1 MPIVRNALLATG
13 ALALGGLIAAQ
24 TGVFSGTPPTQLGV
38 RDGRLAAPSTTPNS
52 VSSQARLHADHSLRE
67 QAHIEP
73 LALRGD
79 RDATLARIAAVASE
93 IDGGRLVERRPDYL
107 RFEFTTRW
115 MHFVDDA
122 EFWFDPTANVVQVR
136 SASRLGRKDF
146 DVNRQRIEAIRGR
159 LNAAP

>member
-1 MPIVRNALLATG
+1 MRIVRNVLLVTG

-24 TGVFSGTPPTQLGV
+24 TGAFSGTPPTQLGI
-38 RDGRLAAPSTTPNS
+38 RDGRLAAPSQTANS
-52 VSSQARLHADHSLRE
+52 VSSQARLHADHPMRE
-67 QAHIEP
+67 LAQIEP

-79 RDATLARIAAVASE
+79 PDATLARIATAASE
-93 IDGGRLVERRPDYL
+93 IDGGRLIERRPDYL

-122 EFWFDPTANVVQVR
+122 EFWFDPSARVVQVR

-146 DVNRQRIEAIRGR
+146 DMNRQRIEAIRAR
-159 LNAAP
+159 LNTAP